1 MNGSGEHLYF
11 EDKGDS
17 PSLGKDNP
25 SANIIDESELI
36 YTVKQFP
43 SKYKVF
49 SKENNVTKVSFFY
62 TLPYTAVV
70 W

>member
-11 EDKGDS
+11 EDKRDS

-25 SANIIDESELI
+25 PANIIDEGKLI
-36 YTVKQFP
+36 YTAKQFP
-43 SKYKVF
+43 SNYKVF
-49 SKENNVTKVSFFY
+49 SKENNVTKVSFSY